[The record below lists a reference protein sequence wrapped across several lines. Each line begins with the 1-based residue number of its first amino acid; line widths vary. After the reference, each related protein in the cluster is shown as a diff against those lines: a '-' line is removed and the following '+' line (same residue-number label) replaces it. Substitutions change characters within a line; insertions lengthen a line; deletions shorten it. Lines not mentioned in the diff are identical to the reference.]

1 MPIPTP
7 TPKEAKDKFLDRC
20 MGDKDLVN
28 EYPDTK
34 QRFAICESQW
44 DNRKGKG

>member
-1 MPIPTP
+1 MAVPIPHKSET
-7 TPKEAKDKFLDRC
+7 KEQFQDRC
-20 MGDKDLVN
+20 MGDENLVN

-44 DNRKGKG
+44 DNREGKK